1 MAKTKKTFIYLRIV
15 IWLLVL
21 RELINCSLELLFV
34 VGYSD
39 SILFKAIHY
48 SNRAFLVTIID
59 IFEFFALC
67 YLFRAQCLLSLKF
80 EGGNENEVS
89 IESLG

>member
-21 RELINCSLELLFV
+21 RESINCSLGLLFV
-34 VGYSD
+34 LGYSD
-39 SILFKAIHY
+39 TILFQSIHY
-48 SNRAFLVTIID
+48 SNRAFLETTID
-59 IFEFFALC
+59 IVEFFALC

-80 EGGNENEVS
+80 EGANENEVS